1 MENLSEKKNCGVK
14 SFIPLLTFLAVY
26 LGAGIVFSV
35 LGTENPFKQISR
47 EFAVVC
53 GLVTVILIS
62 RGREDIEKNV
72 DLVAKHCGEQGV
84 MLMIMIFALAGAFS
98 GAAKAMAG
106 WIPPSASA
114 FPSFPASLPSQA
126 SF

>member
-53 GLVTVILIS
+53 
-62 RGREDIEKNV
+62 RPCHRHFDQ
-72 DLVAKHCGEQGV
+72 QGQ
-84 MLMIMIFALAGAFS
+84 G
-98 GAAKAMAG
+98 GY
-106 WIPPSASA
+106 
-114 FPSFPASLPSQA
+114 
-126 SF
+126 